1 LYRKSKDNPSEVIM
15 GGGDGRSIYRD
26 KEGNIHVELVSF
38 GDHETEDLLE
48 VRELAKTETKPQTE
62 EGEEKT

>member
-1 LYRKSKDNPSEVIM
+1 M